1 MMLYRRTSIEA
12 VLLVTSLGCTTA
24 IAQDASRITSVT
36 LYPGSATVERTARV
50 VPGMT
55 RLEISGLPANF
66 DPQTVRVESTPGVR
80 LGEVSTQDQSRTA
93 ASSARE
99 SAIEDKIQ
107 ALKDRQAV
115 LEVDARSAQMAADYI
130 SRLGAPSS
138 GTEKPALAL
147 NGKSVAEVIE
157 AVRRGGSDAFG
168 RIQKVQ
174 VQKRELDKEIRAL
187 ERDLA
192 RLKSGAKDVR
202 TIAIGVFAE
211 GPGEVRVSYQ
221 VNGAGWRPAYRAGLD
236 SAGSKVLLE
245 RQGAISQVRGED
257 WTNVK
262 LKLSTGQPRLSPQ
275 GTEPRP
281 WKLSLFSPNADR
293 LSEISSGIVAS
304 RAPAELMRAKVEPKS
319 REEVP
324 LELQTTFATEFEVPG
339 AVSLPSDGRK
349 LTVLLAKLSLPVKMR
364 LRVVPRLDAQ
374 AVVTAEAE
382 RPEGV
387 WLAGD
392 IQLYRD
398 GNYAGATSWNP
409 QTSPAWVLPFGRD
422 SLVRVKVDR
431 AKDRNGSGGLIG
443 QRSEREVSD
452 LFTLTSH
459 HKTPVEL
466 LVLESSPV
474 STNDQIKVEAKFDP
488 KPTDENWEERQGV
501 VAWARAI
508 APNQALKFS
517 VAYTIG
523 YPKDAAVAGVAFGP
537 GAPPPPRDI
546 SDWRREPL
554 AGCGGLG

>member
-1 MMLYRRTSIEA
+1 MLLHRRTSIGA
-12 VLLVTSLGCTTA
+12 GLVAMSLGCGPA
-24 IAQDASRITSVT
+24 MAQDASRITSVI

-50 VPGMT
+50 VPGMM

-66 DPQTVRVESTPGVR
+66 DPQTVRVDSDAGVR
-80 LGEVSTQDQSRTA
+80 IGEVSTKDQSRTA
-93 ASSARE
+93 ASNARE
-99 SAIEDKIQ
+99 SAIEEKIQ

-115 LEVDARSAQMAADYI
+115 LEVDARSAQMTAEFI
-130 SRLGAPSS
+130 SRLGAP
-138 GTEKPALAL
+138 GEKPAPLPSARSLA
-147 NGKSVAEVIE
+147 ETIE
-157 AVRRGGSDAFG
+157 AVRRGGADAFG

-174 VQKRELDKEIRAL
+174 VQKREIDKQIRAL

-192 RLKSGAKDVR
+192 RLKSGANDVR
-202 TIAIGVFAE
+202 TIAVGVSAE
-211 GPGEVRVSYQ
+211 RPGEVRVSYQ

-245 RQGAISQVRGED
+245 RQGAISQTTGED
-257 WTNVK
+257 WTNVR

-281 WKLSLFSPNADR
+281 WKLSLLEPR
-293 LSEISSGIVAS
+293 SGTVSGYATNLAA
-304 RAPAELMRAKVEPKS
+304 APAELRSAKVDELRQEAPI
-319 REEVP
+319 EV
-324 LELQTTFATEFEVPG
+324 QTTFATEFEVPG
-339 AVSLPSDGRK
+339 TVRLPSDGRK
-349 LTVLLAKLSLPVKMR
+349 LTVSLAKLSLPAKMR
-364 LRVVPRLDAQ
+364 LRVVPRLDAA

-398 GNYAGATSWNP
+398 GNYVGATSWNP
-409 QTSPAWVLPFGRD
+409 QASAALVLPFGRD
-422 SLVRVKVDR
+422 SLMRVKVDR
-431 AKDRNGSGGLIG
+431 AKDRNGSGGLIA
-443 QRSEREVSD
+443 RRNEREVSD
-452 LFTLTSH
+452 LFTLTNH

-488 KPTDENWEERQGV
+488 KPTEENWEERPGV

-508 APNQALKFS
+508 APNQTLKFS

-523 YPKDAAVAGVAFGP
+523 YPKDAAVAGLP
-537 GAPPPPRDI
+537 
-546 SDWRREPL
+546 
-554 AGCGGLG
+554 

>member
-1 MMLYRRTSIEA
+1 MSF
-12 VLLVTSLGCTTA
+12 GCGAA
-24 IAQDASRITSVT
+24 IAQETSRITAVT

-66 DPQTVRVESTPGVR
+66 DPQTVRVESDPGVR
-80 LGEVSTQDQSRTA
+80 IGEVSTKDQSRTA
-93 ASSARE
+93 ASNARE

-115 LEVDARSAQMAADYI
+115 LEVDAKSAQMAADYI
-130 SRLGAPSS
+130 ARLGAPAP
-138 GTEKPALAL
+138 GAEKPAPAL

-157 AVRRGGSDAFG
+157 AIRRGGSDAFG

-174 VQKRELDKEIRAL
+174 VQKREIDKEIRAL

-202 TIAIGVFAE
+202 TIAVGVSAE
-211 GPGEVRVSYQ
+211 LPGEVRVSYQ

-245 RQGAISQVRGED
+245 RQGAISQTTGED
-257 WTNVK
+257 WTDVK

-281 WKLSLFSPNADR
+281 WMLSLYSPRVGA
-293 LSEISSGIVAS
+293 LSELSFDRAAA
-304 RAPAELMRAKVEPKS
+304 APAQLTRKRADEPKA
-319 REEVP
+319 EAPIEV
-324 LELQTTFATEFEVPG
+324 QTTFATEFEVPG
-339 AVSLPSDGRK
+339 VVSLPSDGRK
-349 LTVLLAKLSLPVKMR
+349 LTVSLAKLALPVKMR
-364 LRVVPRLDAQ
+364 LRVVPRLDA
-374 AVVTAEAE
+374 AAIVTAEAE

-398 GNYAGATSWNP
+398 GNYVGATSWNP
-409 QTSPAWVLPFGRD
+409 QTSNALALPFGRD

-443 QRSEREVSD
+443 QRNEREVSD
-452 LFTLTSH
+452 LYTLTSF

-474 STNDQIKVEAKFDP
+474 STNDQIKVEARFDP
-488 KPTDENWEERQGV
+488 KPTAENWEERQGV
-501 VAWARAI
+501 VAWARSI
-508 APNQALKFS
+508 APNQTLKFS
-517 VAYTIG
+517 VSYAIG
-523 YPKDAAVAGVAFGP
+523 YPKEGAVAGLP
-537 GAPPPPRDI
+537 
-546 SDWRREPL
+546 
-554 AGCGGLG
+554 

>member
-1 MMLYRRTSIEA
+1 MTLHRWTSIGAALA
-12 VLLVTSLGCTTA
+12 VMSAGCSAA
-24 IAQDASRITSVT
+24 IAQDASRISSVT
-36 LYPGSATVERTARV
+36 LYPGSATVERSARV
-50 VPGMT
+50 APGMT

-66 DPQTVRVESTPGVR
+66 DPQTVRVESDPGVR
-80 LGEVSTQDQSRTA
+80 IGEVSTQDQSRTG
-93 ASSARE
+93 ASNARE
-99 SAIEDKIQ
+99 SAIEEKIQ
-107 ALKDRQAV
+107 TLKDRQAV
-115 LEVDARSAQMAADYI
+115 LDVDAKSAQMAAEFI
-130 SRLGAPSS
+130 SRLGAPAS
-138 GTEKPALAL
+138 GAEKPAPLPNARSLA
-147 NGKSVAEVIE
+147 ETIE

-202 TIAIGVFAE
+202 TIAVGVSAE
-211 GPGEVRVSYQ
+211 RPAEVRVSYQ

-236 SAGSKVLLE
+236 SVSSKMLLE
-245 RQGAISQVRGED
+245 RQGVITQTTGED
-257 WTNVK
+257 WTNVR

-281 WKLSLFSPNADR
+281 WKLSLLEPR
-293 LSEISSGIVAS
+293 SGTVSGYATNLAA
-304 RAPAELMRAKVEPKS
+304 APAALRSAKVDELHQEAPV
-319 REEVP
+319 EV
-324 LELQTTFATEFEVPG
+324 QTAFATEFEVPG

-349 LTVLLAKLSLPVKMR
+349 LTVSLAKLSLPAKMR
-364 LRVVPRLDAQ
+364 LRVVPRLDSA

-398 GNYAGATSWNP
+398 GNYVGATGWNP
-409 QTSPAWVLPFGRD
+409 QSSAALVLPFGRD

-431 AKDRNGSGGLIG
+431 AKDRNGSGGIIG
-443 QRSEREVSD
+443 QRNEREVSD
-452 LFTLTSH
+452 LYTLTSR
-459 HKTPVEL
+459 HKAPVEL

-474 STNDQIKVEAKFDP
+474 STHDQIKVEARFDP
-488 KPTDENWEERQGV
+488 KPTSENWEERQGV

-508 APNQALKFS
+508 APNETLKFS

-523 YPKDAAVAGVAFGP
+523 YPKDGAVAGLP
-537 GAPPPPRDI
+537 
-546 SDWRREPL
+546 
-554 AGCGGLG
+554 

>member
-1 MMLYRRTSIEA
+1 MTLHRRTSIGTA
-12 VLLVTSLGCTTA
+12 LVAMSIGCGTA
-24 IAQDASRITSVT
+24 TAQDASRITAVT
-36 LYPGSATVERTARV
+36 LYPGSATVERSARV
-50 VPGMT
+50 TPGMT

-66 DPQTVRVESTPGVR
+66 DPQTVRVEAGPGVYI
-80 LGEVSTQDQSRTA
+80 GEVSTKDQSRTA
-93 ASSARE
+93 ASNARE
-99 SAIEDKIQ
+99 SAIEEKIQ

-115 LEVDARSAQMAADYI
+115 LEVDARSAQMTAEFI
-130 SRLGAPSS
+130 SRLGAPA
-138 GTEKPALAL
+138 GEKPAPIPNARSLA
-147 NGKSVAEVIE
+147 ETIE

-174 VQKRELDKEIRAL
+174 VQKREIDKQIRAL

-202 TIAIGVFAE
+202 TIAVGVSAE
-211 GPGEVRVSYQ
+211 RPGELRVSYQ

-245 RQGAISQVRGED
+245 RQAAISQTTGED

-275 GTEPRP
+275 GAEPRP
-281 WKLSLFSPNADR
+281 WKLSLYSPSAGAV
-293 LSEISSGIVAS
+293 SESSVRPAQ
-304 RAPAELMRAKVEPKS
+304 APAALMRAKVDELRQETPV
-319 REEVP
+319 EV
-324 LELQTTFATEFEVPG
+324 QTTFATEFEVPG
-339 AVSLPSDGRK
+339 AVSLPSDGRR
-349 LTVLLAKLSLPVKMR
+349 LTVSLAKLALPVKMR
-364 LRVVPRLDAQ
+364 LRVVPRQDAQ

-398 GNYAGATSWNP
+398 GNYVGATSWNP
-409 QTSPAWVLPFGRD
+409 QTSAPLVLPFGRD

-431 AKDRNGSGGLIG
+431 AKDRNGSGGIIG
-443 QRSEREVSD
+443 QRNEREVSD
-452 LFTLTSH
+452 LYTLTSH

-501 VAWARAI
+501 VAWARSI
-508 APNQALKFS
+508 APNQTLKFS
-517 VAYTIG
+517 VG
-523 YPKDAAVAGVAFGP
+523 YAISY
-537 GAPPPPRDI
+537 PRDG
-546 SDWRREPL
+546 
-554 AGCGGLG
+554 AVVGLP

>member
-1 MMLYRRTSIEA
+1 MSI
-12 VLLVTSLGCTTA
+12 VCGTA
-24 IAQDASRITSVT
+24 MAQETSRITSVI
-36 LYPGSATVERTARV
+36 LYPGSATVERSARV

-66 DPQTVRVESTPGVR
+66 DPQTVRVESDAGVR
-80 LGEVSTQDQSRTA
+80 IGEVSTKDQSRTA
-93 ASSARE
+93 ASNARE
-99 SAIEDKIQ
+99 SAIEERIQ

-115 LEVDARSAQMAADYI
+115 LEVDARSAQMTADFI
-130 SRLGAPSS
+130 SRLGAPA
-138 GTEKPALAL
+138 GEKPAPLPSARSLAETI
-147 NGKSVAEVIE
+147 EV
-157 AVRRGGSDAFG
+157 VRRGGSDAFG

-174 VQKRELDKEIRAL
+174 VQKREIDKQIRAL

-192 RLKSGAKDVR
+192 RLKSGANDVR
-202 TIAIGVFAE
+202 TIAVGVSAE
-211 GPGEVRVSYQ
+211 RPGEVRVSYQ

-236 SAGSKVLLE
+236 SGTSKVLLE
-245 RQGAISQVRGED
+245 RLGAISQTTGED
-257 WTNVK
+257 WTNVR

-281 WKLSLFSPNADR
+281 WKLSLYSPHADR

-304 RAPAELMRAKVEPKS
+304 RAPAALMRAKADELRQETPV
-319 REEVP
+319 
-324 LELQTTFATEFEVPG
+324 ELQTTFATEFEVPG

-349 LTVLLAKLSLPVKMR
+349 LTVSLAKLSLPAKMR
-364 LRVVPRLDAQ
+364 LRVVPRLDAA

-398 GNYAGATSWNP
+398 GNYVGATSWNP
-409 QTSPAWVLPFGRD
+409 QSSAALVLPFGRD

-431 AKDRNGSGGLIG
+431 AKDRNGSGGIIA
-443 QRSEREVSD
+443 QRNQREVSD
-452 LFTLTSH
+452 LYTLTSH

-488 KPTDENWEERQGV
+488 K
-501 VAWARAI
+501 
-508 APNQALKFS
+508 
-517 VAYTIG
+517 
-523 YPKDAAVAGVAFGP
+523 
-537 GAPPPPRDI
+537 
-546 SDWRREPL
+546 
-554 AGCGGLG
+554 

>member
-1 MMLYRRTSIEA
+1 MLRRGMSTGTVLVVMSI
-12 VLLVTSLGCTTA
+12 GCGTA
-24 IAQDASRITSVT
+24 MAQEASRITAVT

-50 VPGMT
+50 APGMT

-66 DPQTVRVESTPGVR
+66 DPQTVRVESDAGIR
-80 LGEVSTQDQSRTA
+80 IGEVSTQDQSRTA
-93 ASSARE
+93 ASNARE

-107 ALKDRQAV
+107 ALRDRQAV
-115 LEVDARSAQMAADYI
+115 LDVDARSAQMAAEFI
-130 SRLGAPSS
+130 SRLGAPAS
-138 GTEKPALAL
+138 GTEKPAPIPNARSLA
-147 NGKSVAEVIE
+147 ETIE

-168 RIQKVQ
+168 RIQRVQ
-174 VQKRELDKEIRAL
+174 VQKRELDKQIRAL

-202 TIAIGVFAE
+202 TIAVGVSAE
-211 GPGEVRVSYQ
+211 RPGEVRVSYQ

-245 RQGAISQVRGED
+245 RQGAISQTTGED

-262 LKLSTGQPRLSPQ
+262 LRLSTGQPRLSPQ
-275 GTEPRP
+275 GADPRS
-281 WKLSLFSPNADR
+281 WKLSLHSPSVGAVSE
-293 LSEISSGIVAS
+293 LSYNRAAA
-304 RAPAELMRAKVEPKS
+304 APAALRSAKVDELKQ
-319 REEVP
+319 EAP
-324 LELQTTFATEFEVPG
+324 LEVQTTFSTEFEVPG

-349 LTVLLAKLSLPVKMR
+349 LTVSLAKLSLPAKMR
-364 LRVVPRLDAQ
+364 LRVVPRLDAA

-398 GNYAGATSWNP
+398 GNYVGATSWNP
-409 QTSPAWVLPFGRD
+409 QASAALVLPFGRD

-443 QRSEREVSD
+443 QRNEREVSD
-452 LFTLTSH
+452 LYTLTSH
-459 HKTPVEL
+459 HKAPVEL

-474 STNDQIKVEAKFDP
+474 STSDQIKVEAKFDP
-488 KPTDENWEERQGV
+488 KPTSENWEERQGV
-501 VAWARAI
+501 VAWARSI

-517 VAYTIG
+517 VTYAIG
-523 YPKDAAVAGVAFGP
+523 YPKDAAVAGLP
-537 GAPPPPRDI
+537 
-546 SDWRREPL
+546 
-554 AGCGGLG
+554 

>member
-1 MMLYRRTSIEA
+1 MTLHRRTSIGT
-12 VLLVTSLGCTTA
+12 VLVAMSIGCGTA
-24 IAQDASRITSVT
+24 IAQDASRITAVT
-36 LYPGSATVERTARV
+36 LYPGSATVERSARV
-50 VPGMT
+50 TPGMT

-66 DPQTVRVESTPGVR
+66 DPQTVRVEAGPGVYI
-80 LGEVSTQDQSRTA
+80 GEVSTKDQSRTA
-93 ASSARE
+93 ASNARE
-99 SAIEDKIQ
+99 SAIEEKIQ

-115 LEVDARSAQMAADYI
+115 LEVDARSAQMTAEFI
-130 SRLGAPSS
+130 SRLGAPA
-138 GTEKPALAL
+138 GEKPAPIPNARSLA
-147 NGKSVAEVIE
+147 ETIE

-168 RIQKVQ
+168 RIQRVQ
-174 VQKRELDKEIRAL
+174 VQKREIDKQIRAL

-202 TIAIGVFAE
+202 TIAVGVSAE
-211 GPGEVRVSYQ
+211 RPAEVRVSYQ

-236 SAGSKVLLE
+236 SAGSKVSLE
-245 RQGAISQVRGED
+245 RQGAISQTTGED

-281 WKLSLFSPNADR
+281 WKLSLLEPRSGLVSE
-293 LSEISSGIVAS
+293 LSLNRAAA
-304 RAPAELMRAKVEPKS
+304 APAALRSAKVDEL
-319 REEVP
+319 RQETP
-324 LELQTTFATEFEVPG
+324 LEVQTTFATEFEVPG

-349 LTVLLAKLSLPVKMR
+349 LTVSLAKLSLPAKMR
-364 LRVVPRLDAQ
+364 LRVVPRLDAA

-398 GNYAGATSWNP
+398 GNYVGATGWNP
-409 QTSPAWVLPFGRD
+409 QSSAGLVLPFGRD
-422 SLVRVKVDR
+422 SLVRVKIDR
-431 AKDRNGSGGLIG
+431 AKDRNGTRGIIES
-443 QRSEREVSD
+443 RKEREVSD

-474 STNDQIKVEAKFDP
+474 STHDQIKVEAKFDP
-488 KPTDENWEERQGV
+488 KPTNENWEERQGV
-501 VAWARAI
+501 VAWTRAI
-508 APNQALKFS
+508 APNETLKFS

-523 YPKDAAVAGVAFGP
+523 YPKDGAVAGLP
-537 GAPPPPRDI
+537 
-546 SDWRREPL
+546 
-554 AGCGGLG
+554 

>member
-1 MMLYRRTSIEA
+1 MLLHRRTSIGTTLLAMSIVCGTA
-12 VLLVTSLGCTTA
+12 V
-24 IAQDASRITSVT
+24 AQETSRITSVI
-36 LYPGSATVERTARV
+36 LYPRSATVERSVRV

-66 DPQTVRVESTPGVR
+66 DPQTVRVEAGPGGYI
-80 LGEVSTQDQSRTA
+80 GEVSTKDQSRTA
-93 ASSARE
+93 ASNARE
-99 SAIEDKIQ
+99 SAIEEKIQ

-130 SRLGAPSS
+130 ARLGAPAS
-138 GTEKPALAL
+138 GTEKPAPAL

-168 RIQKVQ
+168 RIQRVQ
-174 VQKRELDKEIRAL
+174 VQKREIDKQIRAL

-202 TIAIGVFAE
+202 TIAVGVSAE
-211 GPGEVRVSYQ
+211 RPGEVRVSYQ

-236 SAGSKVLLE
+236 SAGSKVSLE
-245 RQGAISQVRGED
+245 RQGAISQTTGED
-257 WTNVK
+257 WTNVR

-275 GTEPRP
+275 GPDPRT
-281 WKLSLFSPNADR
+281 WRLSLYSPSVGAV
-293 LSEISSGIVAS
+293 SES
-304 RAPAELMRAKVEPKS
+304 RAVAAPAALMRQMSDELKPKQ
-319 REEVP
+319 EMP

-349 LTVLLAKLSLPVKMR
+349 LTVSLARLSLPAKMR
-364 LRVVPRLDAQ
+364 LRVVPRLDAA

-398 GNYAGATSWNP
+398 GNYVGATSWNP
-409 QTSPAWVLPFGRD
+409 QSSAALVLPFGRD

-431 AKDRNGSGGLIG
+431 AKDRNGSGGIIG
-443 QRSEREVSD
+443 QRNEREVSD
-452 LFTLTSH
+452 LYTLTSH
-459 HKTPVEL
+459 HKAPVEL

-474 STNDQIKVEAKFDP
+474 STNDQIKVEAKFEP

-501 VAWARAI
+501 VAWARSI
-508 APNQALKFS
+508 APNQTLKFS

-523 YPKDAAVAGVAFGP
+523 YPKDGAVAGLP
-537 GAPPPPRDI
+537 
-546 SDWRREPL
+546 
-554 AGCGGLG
+554 

>member
-1 MMLYRRTSIEA
+1 MMLHRRVSIGA
-12 VLLVTSLGCTTA
+12 ALVAMSFGCGAA
-24 IAQDASRITSVT
+24 IAQETSRITAVT
-36 LYPGSATVERTARV
+36 LYPGTATIERTARV

-66 DPQTVRVESTPGVR
+66 DPQTVRVESDRGVR
-80 LGEVSTQDQSRTA
+80 MGELSTRDQSRTA
-93 ASSARE
+93 ASNARE

-115 LEVDARSAQMAADYI
+115 LEVDAKSAQMAADYI
-130 SRLGAPSS
+130 ARLGAPSP
-138 GTEKPALAL
+138 GAEKPAPAL

-157 AVRRGGSDAFG
+157 AIPRGGSEAFG

-174 VQKRELDKEIRAL
+174 VQKREIDKEIRAL

-202 TIAIGVFAE
+202 TIAVGVSAE
-211 GPGEVRVSYQ
+211 LPGEVRVSYQ

-245 RQGAISQVRGED
+245 RQGAISQTTGED
-257 WTNVK
+257 WTDVQ
-262 LKLSTGQPRLSPQ
+262 LKPFNGQPRASPQ

-281 WKLSLFSPNADR
+281 WMLSLYSPRVGA
-293 LSEISSGIVAS
+293 LSELSFDRAAA
-304 RAPAELMRAKVEPKS
+304 APAQLTRKRADEPKA
-319 REEVP
+319 EAPVEV
-324 LELQTTFATEFEVPG
+324 QTTFATEFEVPG
-339 AVSLPSDGRK
+339 VVSLPSDGRK
-349 LTVLLAKLSLPVKMR
+349 LTVSLAKLALPVKMR
-364 LRVVPRLDAQ
+364 LRVVPRLDA
-374 AVVTAEAE
+374 AAIVTAEAE

-398 GNYAGATSWNP
+398 GNYVGATSWNP
-409 QTSPAWVLPFGRD
+409 QTSNALALPFGRD

-443 QRSEREVSD
+443 QRNEREGSD
-452 LFTLTSH
+452 LYTLTSF

-474 STNDQIKVEAKFDP
+474 STNDQVKVEARFDP
-488 KPTDENWEERQGV
+488 NPPAGHWAERQGG
-501 VAWARAI
+501 VAWPRSI
-508 APNQALKFS
+508 APNQTLKFS
-517 VAYTIG
+517 VSYAIG
-523 YPKDAAVAGVAFGP
+523 YPKEGAVAGLP
-537 GAPPPPRDI
+537 
-546 SDWRREPL
+546 
-554 AGCGGLG
+554 

>member
-1 MMLYRRTSIEA
+1 MSA
-12 VLLVTSLGCTTA
+12 GCSAA

-36 LYPGSATVERTARV
+36 LYPGSATVERSARV

-66 DPQTVRVESTPGVR
+66 DPQTVRVESDPGVR
-80 LGEVSTQDQSRTA
+80 IGEVSTQDQSRTA
-93 ASSARE
+93 ASNARE
-99 SAIEDKIQ
+99 SAIEEKIQ

-115 LEVDARSAQMAADYI
+115 LDVDAKSAQMAAEFI
-130 SRLGAPSS
+130 SRLGAPAS
-138 GTEKPALAL
+138 GAEKPAPLPNARSLA
-147 NGKSVAEVIE
+147 ETIE

-174 VQKRELDKEIRAL
+174 VQKREIDKEIRAL

-202 TIAIGVFAE
+202 TIAVGVSAE
-211 GPGEVRVSYQ
+211 RPGEVRVSYQ

-236 SAGSKVLLE
+236 SVSSKMLLE
-245 RQGAISQVRGED
+245 RQGVITQTTGED
-257 WTNVK
+257 WTSVR

-281 WKLSLFSPNADR
+281 WKLSLYSPSVGAVSELSSVRARAASPALLRQMAD
-293 LSEISSGIVAS
+293 
-304 RAPAELMRAKVEPKS
+304 ELKP
-319 REEVP
+319 REETP
-324 LELQTTFATEFEVPG
+324 LEVQTAFATEFEVPG

-349 LTVLLAKLSLPVKMR
+349 LTVSLAKLSLPAKMR

-398 GNYAGATSWNP
+398 GNYVGATGWNP
-409 QTSPAWVLPFGRD
+409 QSSAALVLPFGRD

-431 AKDRNGSGGLIG
+431 AKDRNGTRGIIES
-443 QRSEREVSD
+443 RREREVSD
-452 LFTLTSH
+452 LFTLTSY

-474 STNDQIKVEAKFDP
+474 STHDQIKVEAKFDP
-488 KPTDENWEERQGV
+488 KPTSENWEERQGV

-508 APNQALKFS
+508 APNETLKFS

-523 YPKDAAVAGVAFGP
+523 YPKDGAVV
-537 GAPPPPRDI
+537 
-546 SDWRREPL
+546 
-554 AGCGGLG
+554 GLP